1 MAIKISFCIAL
12 NIIITINC
20 YANEPWPSDISYYLV
35 TKYVQQKQDLDM
47 DDLQAEYD
55 YVLTFLEKA
64 MEAYKTN
71 IVNYYTENSLI
82 KRQPAF
88 ENGALVINEFVDTLF
103 VGTSRGMR
111 EKVNILVLLEYS
123 FFSLCFSA
131 YNQLVDFWYDK
142 TGLLIRNRLSL
153 VVEEELWTFIVS
165 NDTNIE
171 ERALTSVESDTLQAM
186 IQEWETNRRER

>member
-1 MAIKISFCIAL
+1 MVLAV
-12 NIIITINC
+12 ITTSNC
-20 YANEPWPSDISYYLV
+20 VANDFWPPDISYYLAK
-35 TKYVQQKQDLDM
+35 KYIQQKQGLNA

-64 MEAYKTN
+64 LAAYKAN

-88 ENGALVINEFVDTLF
+88 ENGVFVINEVADTLF

-123 FFSLCFSA
+123 FFSMCLST
-131 YNQLVDFWYDK
+131 YNQLVDFWYAK
-142 TGLLIRNRLSL
+142 TGLLIREKLAL
-153 VVEEELWTFIVS
+153 AAKEELWAFIIS
-165 NDTNIE
+165 NDTSIE
-171 ERALTSVESDTLQAM
+171 VRELTPEESDRVEAV
-186 IQEWETNRRER
+186 RRESGLNEYAE